1 MFTVTQRQEK
11 IWRNHQIL
19 ESSEESGACGFR
31 LRILAKRQLHQQR
44 PYARAAPGSGPGGP
58 AAHHPAAGSGFRKA
72 QGHWLATGAPNA
84 AYQERDSARVL
95 RTYLE
100 MELSFSPPKLGV
112 QRTEG
117 TILSQRVVF
126 IDTDDEDMDID
137 GDLAVDMDDADL
149 DLEIDMMI
157 QGRMWT
163 LLYMQFLIVLG
174 CLILAVLTTFRE
186 YETVSGDWLLLL
198 ETFAIFI
205 FGAEFAL
212 RIWAAGCCCRYK
224 GWRGRLKFA
233 RKPLC
238 MLDIFVLIASVPVVA
253 VGNQGNVLA
262 TSLRSLR
269 FLQILRMLRMDRRG
283 GTWKLLGSAICAHS
297 KELITAWYIGFLTL
311 ILSSF
316 LVYLV
321 EKDVPEVDA
330 QGEEMKE
337 EFETYADAL
346 WWGLI
351 TLATI
356 GYGDK
361 TPKTWEG
368 RLIAATFSLI
378 GVSFFALPAG
388 ILGSGLALK
397 VQEQHRQKHFEKRR
411 KPAAELIQ
419 GPVVYGVGPL
429 GGHAGHEVEFGGSL
443 LLLAIFLWQF
453 HINLLKNNLIA
464 LEIPKELGQSDG
476 GSGYD
481 NQKRTS
487 LSGIKLLRYSSP
499 TKVKCSDNDA
509 IEESPSKEPKPVG
522 SNNKERFR
530 TAFRMKAYAFWQSS
544 EDAGTGDPIAED
556 RGYGNDFLIED
567 MIPTLKA
574 AIRAVRILQFRLYK
588 KKFKET
594 LRPYDVKDVIE
605 QYSAGHLDM
614 LSRIKY
620 LQSRNE
626 PYVARPSTSETE
638 DQSMMGKF
646 VKVERQ
652 VHDMGKKLDFLVDM
666 HTQHM
671 ERLQVRLTELH
682 PAKGPSSPG
691 DVEKEEDN
699 RDSDVK
705 ASICDYSETGPPEL
719 PYSFHQVPLD
729 KVGPYGFF
737 AHDPGNLPHGGP
749 SSGKVHATLSSS
761 ATTHVERPTVLPI
774 LTLLDSRGSYH
785 SQAELHGPCPERV
798 SPGQRRSITRDSDT
812 PLSLMSVNHEEL
824 ERSPSGFSISQD
836 RDDYVFGPIGGSSW
850 MREKRY
856 LAEGETDTDTDP
868 FTPSGSMPL
877 SSTGDGISDSIW
889 TPSNKPT

>member
-1 MFTVTQRQEK
+1 MDIGGIYACTVGISSKVKMYLVIISVTK
-11 IWRNHQIL
+11 
-19 ESSEESGACGFR
+19 ESFSCRCEAPFRAYGIQGFDRLNIPCIGFLSRGGDPGA
-31 LRILAKRQLHQQR
+31 
-44 PYARAAPGSGPGGP
+44 S
-58 AAHHPAAGSGFRKA
+58 AGSPCSME
-72 QGHWLATGAPNA
+72 HW
-84 AYQERDSARVL
+84 
-95 RTYLE
+95 
-100 MELSFSPPKLGV
+100 
-112 QRTEG
+112 
-117 TILSQRVVF
+117 
-126 IDTDDEDMDID
+126 
-137 GDLAVDMDDADL
+137 
-149 DLEIDMMI
+149 
-157 QGRMWT
+157 
-163 LLYMQFLIVLG
+163 FLIVLG
-174 CLILAVLTTFRE
+174 CLILAVLTTFKE

-321 EKDVPEVDA
+321 EKDVPEKDA
-330 QGEEMKE
+330 NGVEMKE

-419 GPVVYGVGPL
+419 AAWRYYATNPNRIDLVATWRFYESIVSFPFFRKEQLDGTASQKLGLLDRVRGTNTKGKLFTPL
-429 GGHAGHEVEFGGSL
+429 NV
-443 LLLAIFLWQF
+443 
-453 HINLLKNNLIA
+453 
-464 LEIPKELGQSDG
+464 
-476 GSGYD
+476 
-481 NQKRTS
+481 
-487 LSGIKLLRYSSP
+487 
-499 TKVKCSDNDA
+499 DA
-509 IEESPSKEPKPVG
+509 IEESPSKEPKNVVL
-522 SNNKERFR
+522 NNKERFR

-544 EDAGTGDPIAED
+544 EDAGTGEPMAEE
-556 RGYGNDFLIED
+556 RGDSSDFLMED
-567 MIPTLKA
+567 MIPTFKT

-620 LQSRNE
+620 LQARVDMIFTPGPPSTPKHKKSQKGGAFSYPSQQSPRND
-626 PYVARPSTSETE
+626 PYVAKASTADTE

-652 VHDMGKKLDFLVDM
+652 VNDMGKKLDFLVDM
-666 HTQHM
+666 HMHHM
-671 ERLQVRLTELH
+671 EQLQVQVAEI
-682 PAKGPSSPG
+682 SPLKETASPTK
-691 DVEKEEDN
+691 EKREEN
-699 RDSDVK
+699 K
-705 ASICDYSETGPPEL
+705 YSELKTIICKYTEQCAHET
-719 PYSFHQVPLD
+719 PYNFQQVPVN
-729 KVGPYGFF
+729 KVTPYGFS
-737 AHDPGNLPHGGP
+737 AHGHTTHSQPLSIGGQNSGKLQATP
-749 SSGKVHATLSSS
+749 SSTSYA
-761 ATTHVERPTVLPI
+761 ERPTVLPI
-774 LTLLDSRGSYH
+774 FTLMDSQVSYH
-785 SQAELHGPCPERV
+785 SQGDLQSPYSDKV
-798 SPGQRRSITRDSDT
+798 SPRQRRSLTRDSDT
-812 PLSLMSVNHEEL
+812 PLSLLSVNHEEL
-824 ERSPSGFSISQD
+824 ERSPSGFSISQE
-836 RDDYVFGPIGGSSW
+836 RDDFPFGPNGGSAW

-889 TPSNKPT
+889 TPSNKPV

>member
-1 MFTVTQRQEK
+1 MGLKARRGAAGGSAAGGAAAAAGGRRAAAGGGGDPEQGSLALGTGADRDGTLLLEGGGKEEGGKRSPPGLGLLAKTPLSRPVK
-11 IWRNHQIL
+11 RNHAKYRRIQTLIYDAL
-19 ESSEESGACGFR
+19 E
-31 LRILAKRQLHQQR
+31 R
-44 PYARAAPGSGPGGP
+44 PRGWA
-58 AAHHPAAGSGFRKA
+58 
-72 QGHWLATGAPNA
+72 
-84 AYQERDSARVL
+84 
-95 RTYLE
+95 
-100 MELSFSPPKLGV
+100 
-112 QRTEG
+112 
-117 TILSQRVVF
+117 
-126 IDTDDEDMDID
+126 
-137 GDLAVDMDDADL
+137 
-149 DLEIDMMI
+149 
-157 QGRMWT
+157 
-163 LLYMQFLIVLG
+163 LLYHAFVFLIVLG
-174 CLILAVLTTFRE
+174 CLILAVLTTFKE

-321 EKDVPEVDA
+321 EKDVPEKDA
-330 QGEEMKE
+330 NGVEMKE

-419 GPVVYGVGPL
+419 AAWRYYATNPNRIDLVATWRFYESIVSFPFFSQKLGLLDRVRGTNTKGKLFTPL
-429 GGHAGHEVEFGGSL
+429 NV
-443 LLLAIFLWQF
+443 
-453 HINLLKNNLIA
+453 
-464 LEIPKELGQSDG
+464 
-476 GSGYD
+476 
-481 NQKRTS
+481 
-487 LSGIKLLRYSSP
+487 
-499 TKVKCSDNDA
+499 DA
-509 IEESPSKEPKPVG
+509 IEESPSKEPKNVVL
-522 SNNKERFR
+522 NNKERFR

-544 EDAGTGDPIAED
+544 EDAGAGEPMAEE
-556 RGYGNDFLIED
+556 RGESNDFLMED
-567 MIPTLKA
+567 MIPTFKT

-620 LQSRNE
+620 LQARVDMIFTPGPPSTPKHKKSQKGGAFSYPSQQSPRND
-626 PYVARPSTSETE
+626 PYVAKASTADTE

-652 VHDMGKKLDFLVDM
+652 VNDMGKKLDFLVDM
-666 HTQHM
+666 HMHHM
-671 ERLQVRLTELH
+671 EQLQIQVAEISPLKETAS
-682 PAKGPSSPG
+682 PAK
-691 DVEKEEDN
+691 EKREDN
-699 RDSDVK
+699 K
-705 ASICDYSETGPPEL
+705 YSELKTIIYKYTEQSAHET
-719 PYSFHQVPLD
+719 PYNFQQVPVN
-729 KVGPYGFF
+729 KVSPYGFS
-737 AHDPGNLPHGGP
+737 AHGHMTHSQPLSLGGQ
-749 SSGKVHATLSSS
+749 SSGKMQATPSS
-761 ATTHVERPTVLPI
+761 ASYAERPTVLPI
-774 LTLLDSRGSYH
+774 FTLMDSQVSYH
-785 SQAELHGPCPERV
+785 SQGDLQSPYSDKV
-798 SPGQRRSITRDSDT
+798 SPRQRRSFTRDSDT
-812 PLSLMSVNHEEL
+812 PLSLLSVNHEEL

-836 RDDYVFGPIGGSSW
+836 RDDFPFGLNGGSAW

-877 SSTGDGISDSIW
+877 SSTGDGISDSVW
-889 TPSNKPT
+889 TPSNKPV

>member
-1 MFTVTQRQEK
+1 MGLKARRAAGAAGGGGGEGGGGGGGAANPAGGDAAVAGDEERKVGLAPGDVDQVTLALGAGADKDGTLLLEGGGREEGQRRTPQG
-11 IWRNHQIL
+11 IGL
-19 ESSEESGACGFR
+19 
-31 LRILAKRQLHQQR
+31 LAKTPLSR
-44 PYARAAPGSGPGGP
+44 PVKRN
-58 AAHHPAAGSGFRKA
+58 
-72 QGHWLATGAPNA
+72 NA
-84 AYQERDSARVL
+84 KYRRIQTLIYDALERPRGWA
-95 RTYLE
+95 
-100 MELSFSPPKLGV
+100 
-112 QRTEG
+112 
-117 TILSQRVVF
+117 
-126 IDTDDEDMDID
+126 
-137 GDLAVDMDDADL
+137 
-149 DLEIDMMI
+149 
-157 QGRMWT
+157 
-163 LLYMQFLIVLG
+163 LLYHALVFLIVLG
-174 CLILAVLTTFRE
+174 CLILAVLTTFKE

-419 GPVVYGVGPL
+419 AAWRYYATNPNRIDLVATWRFYESVVSFPFFRKEQLEAAASQKLGLLDRVRLSNPRGSNTKGKLFTPL
-429 GGHAGHEVEFGGSL
+429 NV
-443 LLLAIFLWQF
+443 
-453 HINLLKNNLIA
+453 
-464 LEIPKELGQSDG
+464 
-476 GSGYD
+476 
-481 NQKRTS
+481 
-487 LSGIKLLRYSSP
+487 
-499 TKVKCSDNDA
+499 DA

-522 SNNKERFR
+522 LNNKERFR

-544 EDAGTGDPIAED
+544 EDAGTGDPMAED

-620 LQSRNE
+620 LQTRNE
-626 PYVARPSTSETE
+626 PYVARAATSETE

-666 HTQHM
+666 HMQHM
-671 ERLQVRLTELH
+671 ERLQVHVTEYY
-682 PAKGPSSPG
+682 PTKGASSPAEG
-691 DVEKEEDN
+691 EKKEDN
-699 RDSDVK
+699 RYSDLK
-705 ASICDYSETGPPEL
+705 TIICNYSETGPPDP
-719 PYSFHQVPLD
+719 PYSFHQVPID
-729 KVGPYGFF
+729 RVGPYGFF
-737 AHDPGNLPHGGP
+737 SHEPVNLTRGAPSSSKAQATLP
-749 SSGKVHATLSSS
+749 SSGSTYA
-761 ATTHVERPTVLPI
+761 ERPTVLPI
-774 LTLLDSRGSYH
+774 LTLLDSRVSYH
-785 SQAELHGPCPERV
+785 SQTEPQGPYSDHIPPC
-798 SPGQRRSITRDSDT
+798 QRRSITRDSDT

-836 RDDYVFGPIGGSSW
+836 RDDYLFGPSGGSSW

-868 FTPSGSMPL
+868 FTPSGSMPM

>member
-1 MFTVTQRQEK
+1 MGLKARRGAAGGSAAGGAAAAAGRRAAAGGDPEQGSLALGTGGDRDGTLLLEGGGKEEGGKRSPPGLGLLAKTPLSRPVK
-11 IWRNHQIL
+11 RNHARYRRIQTLIYDAL
-19 ESSEESGACGFR
+19 E
-31 LRILAKRQLHQQR
+31 R
-44 PYARAAPGSGPGGP
+44 PRGWA
-58 AAHHPAAGSGFRKA
+58 
-72 QGHWLATGAPNA
+72 
-84 AYQERDSARVL
+84 
-95 RTYLE
+95 
-100 MELSFSPPKLGV
+100 
-112 QRTEG
+112 
-117 TILSQRVVF
+117 
-126 IDTDDEDMDID
+126 
-137 GDLAVDMDDADL
+137 
-149 DLEIDMMI
+149 
-157 QGRMWT
+157 
-163 LLYMQFLIVLG
+163 LLYHAFVFLIVLG
-174 CLILAVLTTFRE
+174 CLILAVLTTFKE

-321 EKDVPEVDA
+321 EKDVPEKDA
-330 QGEEMKE
+330 NGVEMKE

-419 GPVVYGVGPL
+419 AAWRYYATNPNRIDLVATWRFYESIVSFPFFRKEQLDGTASNVMISRESFFGSSLTRKLSQKLGLLDRVRGTNTKGKLFTPL
-429 GGHAGHEVEFGGSL
+429 NV
-443 LLLAIFLWQF
+443 
-453 HINLLKNNLIA
+453 
-464 LEIPKELGQSDG
+464 
-476 GSGYD
+476 
-481 NQKRTS
+481 
-487 LSGIKLLRYSSP
+487 
-499 TKVKCSDNDA
+499 DA
-509 IEESPSKEPKPVG
+509 IEESPSKEPKNVVL
-522 SNNKERFR
+522 NNKERFR

-544 EDAGTGDPIAED
+544 EDAGTGEPMAED
-556 RGYGNDFLIED
+556 RGDSSDFPMED
-567 MIPTLKA
+567 MIPTFKT

-620 LQSRNE
+620 LQARVDMIFTPGPPSTPKHKKSQKGGAFSYPSQQSPRNE
-626 PYVARPSTSETE
+626 PYVAKASTADTE

-652 VHDMGKKLDFLVDM
+652 VNDMGKKLDFLVDM
-666 HTQHM
+666 HMHHM
-671 ERLQVRLTELH
+671 EQLQIQVAEISPLKETAS
-682 PAKGPSSPG
+682 PAR
-691 DVEKEEDN
+691 EKREEN
-699 RDSDVK
+699 K
-705 ASICDYSETGPPEL
+705 YSELKTIIYKYTEQCSRET
-719 PYSFHQVPLD
+719 PYNFQQVPVN
-729 KVGPYGFF
+729 KVSPYGFSARGHT
-737 AHDPGNLPHGGP
+737 AHSQPLSIGGQNSGKLQATP
-749 SSGKVHATLSSS
+749 SSTSYA
-761 ATTHVERPTVLPI
+761 ERPTVLPI
-774 LTLLDSRGSYH
+774 FTLMDSQVSYH
-785 SQAELHGPCPERV
+785 SHGDLQSPYSDKV
-798 SPGQRRSITRDSDT
+798 SPRQRRSLTRDSDT
-812 PLSLMSVNHEEL
+812 PLSLLSVNHEEL
-824 ERSPSGFSISQD
+824 ERSPSGFSISQE
-836 RDDYVFGPIGGSSW
+836 RDDFPFGPNGGSAW

-889 TPSNKPT
+889 TPSNKPV

>member
-1 MFTVTQRQEK
+1 M
-11 IWRNHQIL
+11 IYDAL
-19 ESSEESGACGFR
+19 E
-31 LRILAKRQLHQQR
+31 R
-44 PYARAAPGSGPGGP
+44 PRGWA
-58 AAHHPAAGSGFRKA
+58 
-72 QGHWLATGAPNA
+72 
-84 AYQERDSARVL
+84 
-95 RTYLE
+95 
-100 MELSFSPPKLGV
+100 
-112 QRTEG
+112 
-117 TILSQRVVF
+117 
-126 IDTDDEDMDID
+126 
-137 GDLAVDMDDADL
+137 
-149 DLEIDMMI
+149 
-157 QGRMWT
+157 
-163 LLYMQFLIVLG
+163 LLYHAFVFLIVLG
-174 CLILAVLTTFRE
+174 CLILAVLTTFKE

-321 EKDVPEVDA
+321 EKDVPEKDA
-330 QGEEMKE
+330 NGVEMKE

-419 GPVVYGVGPL
+419 AAWRYYATNPNRIDLVATWRFYESIEENDYFCLFCSQKLGLLDRVRGTNTKGKLFTPL
-429 GGHAGHEVEFGGSL
+429 NV
-443 LLLAIFLWQF
+443 
-453 HINLLKNNLIA
+453 
-464 LEIPKELGQSDG
+464 
-476 GSGYD
+476 
-481 NQKRTS
+481 
-487 LSGIKLLRYSSP
+487 
-499 TKVKCSDNDA
+499 DA
-509 IEESPSKEPKPVG
+509 IEESPSKEPKNVVL
-522 SNNKERFR
+522 NNKERFR

-544 EDAGTGDPIAED
+544 EGSPSVGDS
-556 RGYGNDFLIED
+556 NDFPMED
-567 MIPTLKA
+567 MIPTFKT

-620 LQSRNE
+620 LQ
-626 PYVARPSTSETE
+626 ARQYH
-638 DQSMMGKF
+638 DIGIF
-646 VKVERQ
+646 Q
-652 VHDMGKKLDFLVDM
+652 VNDMGKKLDFLVDM
-666 HTQHM
+666 HMHHM
-671 ERLQVRLTELH
+671 EQLQIQVAEISPLKDTASPAREKREENKYSELKTIIYKYTEQS
-682 PAKGPSSPG
+682 APSST
-691 DVEKEEDN
+691 
-699 RDSDVK
+699 SY
-705 ASICDYSETGPPEL
+705 A
-719 PYSFHQVPLD
+719 
-729 KVGPYGFF
+729 
-737 AHDPGNLPHGGP
+737 
-749 SSGKVHATLSSS
+749 
-761 ATTHVERPTVLPI
+761 ERPTVLPI
-774 LTLLDSRGSYH
+774 FTLMDSQVSYH
-785 SQAELHGPCPERV
+785 SQGDLQSPYSDKV
-798 SPGQRRSITRDSDT
+798 SPRQRRSLTRDSDT
-812 PLSLMSVNHEEL
+812 PLSLLSVNHEEL
-824 ERSPSGFSISQD
+824 ERSPSGFSISQE
-836 RDDYVFGPIGGSSW
+836 RDDFPFGPNGGSAW

-889 TPSNKPT
+889 TPSNKPV

>member
-1 MFTVTQRQEK
+1 F
-11 IWRNHQIL
+11 
-19 ESSEESGACGFR
+19 F
-31 LRILAKRQLHQQR
+31 
-44 PYARAAPGSGPGGP
+44 
-58 AAHHPAAGSGFRKA
+58 
-72 QGHWLATGAPNA
+72 
-84 AYQERDSARVL
+84 
-95 RTYLE
+95 
-100 MELSFSPPKLGV
+100 
-112 QRTEG
+112 
-117 TILSQRVVF
+117 
-126 IDTDDEDMDID
+126 
-137 GDLAVDMDDADL
+137 
-149 DLEIDMMI
+149 
-157 QGRMWT
+157 
-163 LLYMQFLIVLG
+163 LLFHSRFLIVLG
-174 CLILAVLTTFRE
+174 CLILAVLTTFKE

-321 EKDVPEVDA
+321 EKDVPEKDA
-330 QGEEMKE
+330 NGVEMKE

-419 GPVVYGVGPL
+419 AAWRYYATNPNRIDLVATWRFYESIVSFPFFRKEQLDGTASQKLGLLDRVRGTNTKGKLFTPL
-429 GGHAGHEVEFGGSL
+429 NV
-443 LLLAIFLWQF
+443 
-453 HINLLKNNLIA
+453 
-464 LEIPKELGQSDG
+464 
-476 GSGYD
+476 
-481 NQKRTS
+481 
-487 LSGIKLLRYSSP
+487 
-499 TKVKCSDNDA
+499 DA
-509 IEESPSKEPKPVG
+509 IEESPSKEPKNVVL
-522 SNNKERFR
+522 NNKERFR

-544 EDAGTGDPIAED
+544 EDAGTGEPMAEE
-556 RGYGNDFLIED
+556 RGDSGDFLMED
-567 MIPTLKA
+567 MIPTFKT

-620 LQSRNE
+620 LQARVDMIFTPGPPSTPKHKKSQKGGAFSYPSQQSPRNE
-626 PYVARPSTSETE
+626 PYVAKASTTDTE

-652 VHDMGKKLDFLVDM
+652 VNDMGRKLDFLVDM
-666 HTQHM
+666 HMHHM
-671 ERLQVRLTELH
+671 EQLQIQVAEISPMKETAS
-682 PAKGPSSPG
+682 PAK
-691 DVEKEEDN
+691 EKREDN
-699 RDSDVK
+699 K
-705 ASICDYSETGPPEL
+705 YSELKTIIYKYTEQCAHETP
-719 PYSFHQVPLD
+719 FNFQQVPVN
-729 KVGPYGFF
+729 KVSPYGFS
-737 AHDPGNLPHGGP
+737 AHGH
-749 SSGKVHATLSSS
+749 
-761 ATTHVERPTVLPI
+761 TTHSQPFSLGGQNSAKMQATPCSTSYAERPTVLPI
-774 LTLLDSRGSYH
+774 FKLMDSQVSYH
-785 SQAELHGPCPERV
+785 SQGDLQSSSSDKV
-798 SPGQRRSITRDSDT
+798 SPRQRRSLTRDSDT
-812 PLSLMSVNHEEL
+812 PLSLLSVNHEEL
-824 ERSPSGFSISQD
+824 ERSPSGFSISQE
-836 RDDYVFGPIGGSSW
+836 RDDFPFGPNGGSSAW

-889 TPSNKPT
+889 TPSNKPV